1 MYRDAST
8 ELDEKDGVVGA
19 ILIAE
24 AMFSNCESA
33 ATQVANIKL
42 HARWKSLRDAHD
54 DYPEIWRQLDRARTE
69 LSKRGAN
76 TTAYEELRPGAKAT
90 FVRPKGL
97 EHEVDER
104 ALDDARRAI
113 AELKLAVPGADWKA
127 IAKRTNELVAQ
138 PEITKSHKLVTGALI
153 ASFVAGVMAFAIA
166 ITPEKK
172 PDPRVVMRQELAGVA
187 VQRDINIDRLG
198 LIANRVCSSNTAHQ
212 YVRLL
217 VQDGR
222 GEAAKQFDSSYT
234 ARCGEDRLVSSW
246 AHATIPNRD

>member
-1 MYRDAST
+1 MYRDASSD
-8 ELDEKDGVVGA
+8 LDEKDRAVGA

-24 AMFSNCESA
+24 AMFSNCETA
-33 ATQVANIKL
+33 AAMVTDSKS

-54 DYPEIWRQLDRARTE
+54 DYPEIWRQLDRARKE
-69 LSKRGAN
+69 LSKRGVN
-76 TTAYEELRPGAKAT
+76 TIAYEELRPSAKPT
-90 FVRPKGL
+90 FVLPKGHN
-97 EHEVDER
+97 HEVDNA

-127 IAKRTNELVAQ
+127 IYKRTNDLVERPA
-138 PEITKSHKLVTGALI
+138 IKKSHTFAATAAI
-153 ASFVAGVMAFAIA
+153 ASFIAGVLAFAIA
-166 ITPEKK
+166 ITPDKK

-198 LIANRVCSSNTAHQ
+198 LIANRVCASNTAHE

-222 GEAAKQFDSSYT
+222 GDAAKQFGSDYT
-234 ARCGEDRLVSSW
+234 SRCGADRIVSSW
-246 AHATIPNRD
+246 ANATIPHH

>member
-8 ELDEKDGVVGA
+8 DLDEKDRVVGA

-24 AMFSNCESA
+24 AMFSNCEAA
-33 ATQVANIKL
+33 ATMVASSTS
-42 HARWKSLRDAHD
+42 HSRWKSLRDAHD

-69 LSKRGAN
+69 LAKRGAN
-76 TTAYEELRPGAKAT
+76 TLAYEELRPNTRPT
-90 FVRPKGL
+90 FVVPKGHG
-97 EHEVDER
+97 HEVDQV
-104 ALDDARRAI
+104 ALEDARRAI

-127 IAKRTNELVAQ
+127 INKRTSDLVAK
-138 PEITKSHKLVTGALI
+138 PEIKKSHTFAASAAI
-153 ASFVAGVMAFAIA
+153 AAFIGGVLAFAIA

-172 PDPRVVMRQELAGVA
+172 VDPRIAMRHELAGVA

-198 LIANRVCSSNTAHQ
+198 LIANRVCAANTAHE

-222 GEAAKQFDSSYT
+222 GDAAKQFDADYT
-234 ARCGEDRLVSSW
+234 SRCGADQLVSNW
-246 AHATIPNRD
+246 ANATIPHH